1 MANTNYVRGILLYN
15 PSSGTLR
22 HQSEAIVQRIA
33 TTLSNHGYNLQ
44 VHATTHRGS
53 AGKQVKE
60 AIANGAEVIVICGG
74 DGTIHDALQGIAGT
88 SAKLAIIPLGSAN
101 ALCRE
106 LGIPLNP
113 LRAAESYQ
121 RTSQR
126 DVQIAHCKTP
136 QGERQFLI
144 MSGAGPD
151 GALMYRML
159 TTSKGRLGR
168 WTYAMHALH
177 LLFRARFHKFQV
189 RYETVDGTSHTTSA
203 ISAMALRIGNL
214 GGIFP
219 GIARGASLNNAHM
232 RLILVKP
239 PAMLGLPLWFLFSW
253 LHLDRWNPYLQT
265 ADVQAFHCESSES
278 KVHAQADGEWIGT
291 LPLSVEL
298 GQQTITLL
306 IPSTEAKR

>member
-1 MANTNYVRGILLYN
+1 MRGILLYN
-15 PSSGTLR
+15 PASGR
-22 HQSEAIVQRIA
+22 SRISRASIVETVA
-33 TTLSNHGYNLQ
+33 TTLRSHGYELEIL
-44 VHATTHRGS
+44 ATTHRGS
-53 AGKQVKE
+53 AGNQVKE
-60 AIANGAEVIVICGG
+60 AIANGAEVIFICGG

-106 LGIPLNP
+106 LGVPLHP
-113 LRAAESYQ
+113 LKAAESYQ
-121 RTSQR
+121 RTSQK
-126 DVQIAHCKTP
+126 DVQIARCKTP

-168 WTYAMHALH
+168 WAYAMHALH
-177 LLFRARFHKFQV
+177 LLLRARFHQFQV
-189 RYETVDGTSHTTSA
+189 RYQTADEAWHTTSA

-219 GIARGASLNNAHM
+219 GIASGASLNNKHM
-232 RLILVKP
+232 RLVLVKP
-239 PAMLGLPLWFLFSW
+239 PAILGLPTWFLLSW
-253 LHLDRWNPYLQT
+253 LHLDHWNPYLDT
-265 ADVQAFHCESSES
+265 KDVQAFHCESRES

-291 LPLSVEL
+291 LPLSAEL
-298 GQQTITLL
+298 GERTITLL